1 MNVSDIDFH
10 FLSVAEL
17 LLSFK
22 RKDTGISSKKQQGKQ
37 SNSNHLGIFYLL
49 LVDNILLCFDTTVEY
64 RLYVYELF

>member
-10 FLSVAEL
+10 FLSLAEL
-17 LLSFK
+17 LLSLK

-49 LVDNILLCFDTTVEY
+49 LFDTTVEY